1 MSDFDLNLALDLS
14 LISYQK
20 EIEKK
25 ETEND
30 EVLVR
35 VEQEEL
41 ASDDIFVE
49 DLLDDF
55 LRIAIQNSLTDSTVQ
70 PRPPVQQAIRPPVQQ
85 AIRPPVQQAIRPPA
99 GNLAAIAAATRVENY
114 NKRWKR

>member
-14 LISYQK
+14 LISYQE

-25 ETEND
+25 QD
-30 EVLVR
+30 EVLAR

-41 ASDDIFVE
+41 ASDDIF
-49 DLLDDF
+49 DDF
-55 LRIAIQNSLTDSTVQ
+55 LRIAIENLLTDSIVH
-70 PRPPVQQAIRPPVQQ
+70 PRSPVQQ

-114 NKRWKR
+114 NKKWKR

>member
-1 MSDFDLNLALDLS
+1 MYDFDLNLALDLS
-14 LISYQK
+14 LISYQE

-25 ETEND
+25 ED
-30 EVLVR
+30 EALAR

-41 ASDDIFVE
+41 AWE

-55 LRIAIQNSLTDSTVQ
+55 LRIAIENSLTDSTVQ
-70 PRPPVQQAIRPPVQQ
+70 P
-85 AIRPPVQQAIRPPA
+85 RPPVQQAIRPPA
-99 GNLAAIAAATRVENY
+99 GNLAAIAAATRVEYY